1 MRPARRRSRTRIRKN
16 YSCSMSTTEISD
28 AMARAIDYLRDH
40 PHEAK
45 YTDSAAT
52 AVLAESLRVSV
63 IGPDGANLTT
73 DMPRSIGGRG
83 ESPSPGW
90 FLRAAQAS
98 CLASLIGMEAA
109 RAGVTLNRVEVIVDS
124 ESDDYGILG
133 IDDSVSAGPLRS
145 KARIRVEAGTRT
157 DLRALVNRADRRCP
171 VTDAVRRAVP
181 WAIELADS
189 AR

>member
-1 MRPARRRSRTRIRKN
+1 MSASGNYASR
-16 YSCSMSTTEISD
+16 MTTDIGNALSQ
-28 AMARAIDYLRDH
+28 AVDYLGDH
-40 PHEAK
+40 RSEAK

-52 AVLAESLRVSV
+52 AVLEDRLRVTV
-63 IGPDGANLTT
+63 TGPDDSKLTT
-73 DMPRSIGGRG
+73 DMPKSIGGRG

-109 RAGVTLNRVEVIVDS
+109 RAGVVLTRVEVVVDS

-133 IDDSVSAGPLRS
+133 MDNSVPAGPLRS
-145 KARIRVEAGTRT
+145 KARIRIEAEAPT
-157 DLRALVNRADRRCP
+157 DLSALVDTADRHCP

-181 WAIELADS
+181 WAIELVGS

>member
-1 MRPARRRSRTRIRKN
+1 
-16 YSCSMSTTEISD
+16 MSETEISD
-28 AMARAIDYLRDH
+28 AMAQAVEYLRDH
-40 PHEAK
+40 PSEAK

-52 AVLAESLRVSV
+52 AVLEGSLRVTV
-63 IGPDGANLTT
+63 TGPDGAKLTT
-73 DMPRSIGGRG
+73 DMPKSIGGRG

-109 RAGVTLNRVEVIVDS
+109 RAGVVQQRVEVVVDS

-133 IDDSVSAGPLRS
+133 IDDSVPAGPLKS
-145 KARIRVEAGTRT
+145 KARVRIEAGTRT
-157 DLRALVNRADRRCP
+157 DLAALVARADLHCP

-181 WAIELADS
+181 WATELSDS

>member
-1 MRPARRRSRTRIRKN
+1 
-16 YSCSMSTTEISD
+16 MSATEISD

-45 YTDSAAT
+45 YTDSAAI
-52 AVLAESLRVSV
+52 AVLEDSLRVTV
-63 IGPDGANLTT
+63 TGPDGARLTT
-73 DMPRSIGGRG
+73 DMPKSIGGRG

-109 RAGVTLNRVEVIVDS
+109 RAGVTLSRVEVIVDS

-133 IDDSVSAGPLRS
+133 MDDSVSAGPLKS
-145 KARIRVEAGTRT
+145 KARVRVESSTRA
-157 DLRALVNRADRRCP
+157 DLHALVGRADRHCP

-181 WAIELADS
+181 WATELSDS